1 MIYFSCTERKFAFI
15 CFIQPYLILQTKAVH
30 FMKNTKRIL
39 GGIVII
45 AAGVLFAL
53 NALDIIN
60 FSIFFDGWW
69 TLFIIIPCAAG
80 LITQQEK
87 TGNLIG
93 LLVGVFLLLCCQDVL
108 SFSLLWKL
116 LLPAIIVIIGVK
128 MVFSGFF
135 NSKATEIFS
144 TMKQDG
150 KKPVTGCAAFSGCD
164 LNFDNEIFEGAEL
177 TAAFGGVECDLRNA
191 IINNDCAIHVSAIFG
206 GIDILVPDYVN
217 VKSNTTSIFGGVS
230 NKTSANKN
238 APTIYISGTCM
249 FGGVEVK

>member
-15 CFIQPYLILQTKAVH
+15 CFIQPYPILQTKAVH

-150 KKPVTGCAAFSGCD
+150 KN
-164 LNFDNEIFEGAEL
+164 L
-177 TAAFGGVECDLRNA
+177 
-191 IINNDCAIHVSAIFG
+191 
-206 GIDILVPDYVN
+206 
-217 VKSNTTSIFGGVS
+217 
-230 NKTSANKN
+230 
-238 APTIYISGTCM
+238 
-249 FGGVEVK
+249 